1 MFDKFFGIKKPE
13 SKTSRNL
20 MSSLKS
26 RINIIED
33 RLDEIANVLEYEFL
47 RKDDPERLKLVEKK
61 LTSRALREQKEYDK
75 MLDVQKRAEAA
86 EAVIKQAEEK
96 AEEKAKRDII
106 KKELHEELNPPPV
119 PKPVNPFKK
128 GSVDAAVWNRK
139 NMSIQ
144 KKRQNLTK

>member
-86 EAVIKQAEEK
+86 EAVIKLQRKLKEILLKKNYMKNLILLLFLNLLILSKKDLLMLLYGTEK
-96 AEEKAKRDII
+96 I
-106 KKELHEELNPPPV
+106 
-119 PKPVNPFKK
+119 
-128 GSVDAAVWNRK
+128 
-139 NMSIQ
+139 
-144 KKRQNLTK
+144 